1 MYQGAYQHK
10 ATPARRR
17 RRRNHKPTLLLLTLV
32 LILGAMVG
40 TTLAYLFTNT
50 DGLVNTFTP
59 ANVTVDIDEP
69 GWDEDKTV
77 KNNVTVKNTGDV
89 EAYIRAAVVVTWQD
103 AEGNVYPTAP
113 VEGTDYTVT
122 WTMSGW
128 VKYGGFYYYTSPVA
142 PSKSTGVLLTECK
155 VKDGA
160 TPPDGYHLSVE
171 ILASAIQS
179 QPATAVQEAWGMTV
193 DSNGNL
199 SVGG

>member
-17 RRRNHKPTLLLLTLV
+17 RRRNHKPTLLLLALV

-77 KNNVTVKNTGDV
+77 KNDVTVKNTGDV
-89 EAYIRAAVVVTWQD
+89 EAYIRAAVVVTWQND
-103 AEGNVYPTAP
+103 KGEVYPTAP
-113 VEGTDYTVT
+113 VEGTDYTVSL
-122 WTMSGW
+122 TMSRW
-128 VKYGGFYYYTSPVA
+128 VKYGDFYYYTSPVA
-142 PSKSTGVLLTECK
+142 PSKSTGVLLTDCK

-179 QPATAVQEAWGMTV
+179 QPATAVREAWGVTV

>member
-69 GWDEDKTV
+69 GWGEDKTV

-103 AEGNVYPTAP
+103 ADGNVYPTAP
-113 VEGTDYTVT
+113 EEGTDYTVT
-122 WTMSGW
+122 WTKDGW
-128 VKYGGFYYYTSPVA
+128 VKYGDFYYHTSPVA
-142 PSKSTGVLLTECK
+142 PNQSTGVLLTECK
-155 VKDGA
+155 VKDDA

>member
-69 GWDEDKTV
+69 GWEDGGKV

-103 AEGNVYPTAP
+103 ADGNVYPTAP
-113 VEGTDYTVT
+113 VEVTDYTVS
-122 WTMSGW
+122 WTMDGW

-142 PSKSTGVLLTECK
+142 PSKSTGVLLTDCK

-179 QPATAVQEAWGMTV
+179 QPATAVQEAWDVTV